1 MGVYTRIMYIEWKL
15 LIMKKAKYAQ
25 GPFSDT
31 VFVSTYAMVVVAG
44 GSVLVAG
51 GGAVISIV
59 GGTVVVGASVV
70 GAWLLVLTVV

>member
-1 MGVYTRIMYIEWKL
+1 MEIIDYEKT
-15 LIMKKAKYAQ
+15 KYAQ

-31 VFVSTYAMVVVAG
+31 VLGSTYAMVVIAG
-44 GSVLVAG
+44 GAVLVAG

-59 GGTVVVGASVV
+59 GGAVVVGASVV